1 MDFLPESCSPVPRIP
16 VYPRAPLACNPLN
29 QPSDPM
35 R

>member
-16 VYPRAPLACNPLN
+16 AWTRAPLACYPLN